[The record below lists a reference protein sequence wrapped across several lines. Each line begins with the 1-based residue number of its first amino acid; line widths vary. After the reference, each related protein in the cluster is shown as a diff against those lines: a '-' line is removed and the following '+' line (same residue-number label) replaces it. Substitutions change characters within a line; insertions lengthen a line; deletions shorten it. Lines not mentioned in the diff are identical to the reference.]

1 MLFDDVLSGV
11 ISITKRSAI
20 DTIGVMVVGSSVAHS
35 RKFSTYSSK
44 VTGFVRLETLKELLI
59 PS

>member
-1 MLFDDVLSGV
+1 
-11 ISITKRSAI
+11 
-20 DTIGVMVVGSSVAHS
+20 MVVGSSVAHS